1 MLRETKQDRSLERFD
16 EYQREWKMQEKNLNR
31 KVSSHANLMSTL
43 GEYREKREELETLS
57 IAQPNALEFGNN
69 AFYMSLRS

>member
-16 EYQREWKMQEKNLNR
+16 EFQREWTLQERNLSR
-31 KVSSHANLMSTL
+31 RVSSHANLMSTL

-57 IAQPNALEFGNN
+57 IA
-69 AFYMSLRS
+69 

>member
-1 MLRETKQDRSLERFD
+1 
-16 EYQREWKMQEKNLNR
+16 
-31 KVSSHANLMSTL
+31 L